1 MRCDG
6 STALLLTLPLN
17 ALLSCTAFPAPAL
30 LCRRR
35 AGTAQVQQS
44 DLGTQRSAA
53 SAPRAFPMAGRQI
66 TGSELR
72 ILLVGKTGSG
82 KSATGNTI
90 LGREAFVSGS
100 SLHAV
105 TRCFN
110 IVENDFAGRPVVVV
124 DTPGLFGGR
133 VANVKTAQNIKESL
147 QVLSSGFH
155 AIIMVMQIT
164 EEAEKVAKRVNDI
177 FDTKADKYT
186 ILVFT
191 QAEQLEHPEDLKGF
205 IEERPY
211 LKELAA
217 KCGNRYIGFSNR
229 ATGEVRD
236 RQVAELIRMID
247 AMVEENRSAPCYT
260 QEMLEEDTGK
270 FLENFCTIL
279 ALPMAGH
286 LSKGTEL
293 RILLVGK
300 TGSGKSA
307 TGNSILGRNAFESK
321 LTLRAI
327 TTDYIDARDSFNG
340 RPIVVVDTPG
350 LFGTRGVTVQETA
363 EKIRNALRNFYGGVH
378 AIILVMQLGQV
389 TEECEQVA
397 EWLTKI
403 FHTEAQRYTILLF
416 TRAEGLQKPED
427 LKGLIEDNKYLKELA
442 AKCGNRHIA
451 FSNTA
456 TGEARDRQVAKLI
469 NMIDAMVKQNCDAPC
484 YTQEMLEKHKEKS
497 PEQAP
502 SWRAEYE
509 KKGSELRML
518 LVGKTGSGKSATGN
532 SILGKNAFDSGC
544 AAHGVTQV
552 YKEDKTRIHGRTVV
566 VVDTPGVFD
575 TMDFSRRTADKI
587 KDGLRCLDEGVHAI
601 LLVIRLGQITKEV
614 EQVAE
619 WVTKIFHTEG
629 ERYTIVLFTRAD
641 ELEDPAG
648 LKGFIDGNQF
658 LKGLVAKCGNRCI
671 AFNNKATREAK
682 DRQVAEL
689 IRMIDAMVK
698 KNHDAP
704 CYTREMLEKGLWNFF
719 AKRCSIQ

>member
-1 MRCDG
+1 MGNFDAVWLSPCKPGCGTDLSPQRSSVSPLLAGEMGSGKSATGNTILGENKFKSGCSFDEATQVSEVQEGSFRGRKILVIDTPVVFDSMDISRRTADKIKNGLRCMNEGVHAIILVMRLGQISKDVEQVIEWLSRIFHTEGERYTILLFTRADELTDPGDVINFIQAG
-6 STALLLTLPLN
+6 SSPCPVP
-17 ALLSCTAFPAPAL
+17 SPQ
-30 LCRRR
+30 
-35 AGTAQVQQS
+35 GTAVARGHLSLWPQAALPGS
-44 DLGTQRSAA
+44 QRVVSRGCPSTVGLTHVYAC
-53 SAPRAFPMAGRQI
+53 SP
-66 TGSELR
+66 GSELR

-247 AMVEENRSAPCYT
+247 AMVNRS
-260 QEMLEEDTGK
+260 K
-270 FLENFCTIL
+270 R
-279 ALPMAGH
+279 
-286 LSKGTEL
+286 TEL

-497 PEQAP
+497 PEQVGNILWAARGR
-502 SWRAEYE
+502 SE
-509 KKGSELRML
+509 KKRL
-518 LVGKTGSGKSATGN
+518 LNHAVPAAFTG
-532 SILGKNAFDSGC
+532 
-544 AAHGVTQV
+544 
-552 YKEDKTRIHGRTVV
+552 
-566 VVDTPGVFD
+566 
-575 TMDFSRRTADKI
+575 
-587 KDGLRCLDEGVHAI
+587 RCRGTLCGGGPEGA
-601 LLVIRLGQITKEV
+601 L
-614 EQVAE
+614 
-619 WVTKIFHTEG
+619 
-629 ERYTIVLFTRAD
+629 
-641 ELEDPAG
+641 
-648 LKGFIDGNQF
+648 
-658 LKGLVAKCGNRCI
+658 
-671 AFNNKATREAK
+671 NK
-682 DRQVAEL
+682 
-689 IRMIDAMVK
+689 
-698 KNHDAP
+698 H
-704 CYTREMLEKGLWNFF
+704 
-719 AKRCSIQ
+719 

>member
-1 MRCDG
+1 
-6 STALLLTLPLN
+6 ALGAGPEEGTEMVRGLEQ
-17 ALLSCTAFPAPAL
+17 LSYEERL
-30 LCRRR
+30 RE
-35 AGTAQVQQS
+35 
-44 DLGTQRSAA
+44 LG
-53 SAPRAFPMAGRQI
+53 
-66 TGSELR
+66 L

-191 QAEQLEHPEDLKGF
+191 QAEQLEHPEDLKAASPSTTPSPSNLLRDG
-205 IEERPY
+205 IGPGRVERALCACWQPAPARAPSRPRRAQRW
-211 LKELAA
+211 LGDTFP
-217 KCGNRYIGFSNR
+217 CGPGHSVVSRGCHGT
-229 ATGEVRD
+229 AGLTHV
-236 RQVAELIRMID
+236 
-247 AMVEENRSAPCYT
+247 SACST
-260 QEMLEEDTGK
+260 
-270 FLENFCTIL
+270 
-279 ALPMAGH
+279 
-286 LSKGTEL
+286 GTEL

-497 PEQAP
+497 PEQVGNILWAARGR
-502 SWRAEYE
+502 SE
-509 KKGSELRML
+509 KKRL
-518 LVGKTGSGKSATGN
+518 LNHAVPAAFTG
-532 SILGKNAFDSGC
+532 
-544 AAHGVTQV
+544 
-552 YKEDKTRIHGRTVV
+552 
-566 VVDTPGVFD
+566 
-575 TMDFSRRTADKI
+575 
-587 KDGLRCLDEGVHAI
+587 RCRGTLCGGGPEGA
-601 LLVIRLGQITKEV
+601 L
-614 EQVAE
+614 
-619 WVTKIFHTEG
+619 
-629 ERYTIVLFTRAD
+629 
-641 ELEDPAG
+641 
-648 LKGFIDGNQF
+648 
-658 LKGLVAKCGNRCI
+658 
-671 AFNNKATREAK
+671 NK
-682 DRQVAEL
+682 
-689 IRMIDAMVK
+689 
-698 KNHDAP
+698 H
-704 CYTREMLEKGLWNFF
+704 
-719 AKRCSIQ
+719 